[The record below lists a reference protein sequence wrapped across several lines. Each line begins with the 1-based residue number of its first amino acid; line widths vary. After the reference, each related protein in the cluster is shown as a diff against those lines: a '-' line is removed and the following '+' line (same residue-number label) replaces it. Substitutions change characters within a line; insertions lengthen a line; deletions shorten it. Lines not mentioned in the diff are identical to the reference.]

1 MRNKEREE
9 KKEKHETESKV
20 HDSSLFFFL
29 ISFYRCPLSCCA
41 MVFCCPID
49 KRSNLVLMAVLVG
62 LAIYKYT
69 YINI

>member
-1 MRNKEREE
+1 MKSMKQNPKFMIA
-9 KKEKHETESKV
+9 V
-20 HDSSLFFFL
+20 FFFFL